1 MPRNS
6 ITWLYL
12 KLASGETAALWAYPA
27 EDAERACIKLTPI
40 PLEAVVETWPPCEG
54 GSVGYDQR
62 VRPDYKINYFTYMA
76 SSFFTVFLS
85 EALESTQ
92 YMDYGF
98 EQAQNSLGSRGGDL
112 HLPLARS
119 GRRLQGMCLERRPSK

>member
-1 MPRNS
+1 
-6 ITWLYL
+6 
-12 KLASGETAALWAYPA
+12 
-27 EDAERACIKLTPI
+27 
-40 PLEAVVETWPPCEG
+40 
-54 GSVGYDQR
+54 
-62 VRPDYKINYFTYMA
+62 MA

-98 EQAQNSLGSRGGDL
+98 ERAQNSLVGRGGDL

-119 GRRLQGMCLERRPSK
+119 GRRLQGTCLERRPSK

>member
-1 MPRNS
+1 M
-6 ITWLYL
+6 
-12 KLASGETAALWAYPA
+12 
-27 EDAERACIKLTPI
+27 
-40 PLEAVVETWPPCEG
+40 
-54 GSVGYDQR
+54 GYDQR
-62 VRPDYKINYFTYMA
+62 VRPNYKINYFTYMA

-119 GRRLQGMCLERRPSK
+119 GRRLQGTCLERRPSK